1 VLSLRERLSGALLD
15 RVAGPHGH
23 SIRDRIHGT
32 PGDRWFGPDAP
43 LRRVHGDASMFV
55 GGLAALL
62 LQSWHPRAMAAVAA
76 HSGYRGDPWG
86 RLQRT
91 SAFLAVT
98 AFGTADHAGQATRA
112 VRQIHAGISGFSED
126 GEPYAASD
134 PHLLR
139 WVHVAEVHAFLTAH
153 QRFGARPL
161 SAADCDLYVAQA
173 ARTARE
179 LGVIDPPES
188 VRELRAQLDGFV
200 PELRGSAAARDAAT
214 FLLREPPLPVAARLP
229 YRGLVLAAIGL
240 LPRAC
245 REPLGLPDRV
255 RVDRDIAPAL
265 GQFLTATI
273 RWALA
278 AQPPPPTPEEPGAPA
293 SAHPAPVPQ
302 PPAASEPA
310 DEESGPARPHA

>member
-1 VLSLRERLSGALLD
+1 MLTLRERLSSALLD

-23 SIRDRIHGT
+23 KIRDRIHGT
-32 PGDRWFGPDAP
+32 PGDRWFGSDAP
-43 LRRVHGDASMFV
+43 IRRVHGDASMFV

-98 AFGTADHAGQATRA
+98 AFGTADHAEQATRA
-112 VRQIHAGISGFSED
+112 VREIHAGISGVSED

-153 QRFGARPL
+153 QRFGAHPL
-161 SAADCDLYVAQA
+161 SAEDCDVYVAQA

-179 LGVIDPPES
+179 LGLIDPPET
-188 VRELRAQLDGFV
+188 VPELRAQLDGFL

-214 FLLREPPLPVAARLP
+214 FLLREPPLPVFARLP

-255 RVDRDIAPAL
+255 RVDRSLAPVV
-265 GQFLTATI
+265 GQVLTRTI

-278 AQPPPPTPEEPGAPA
+278 IQPPPPTPEEADAAAPRPGVGVPEQ
-293 SAHPAPVPQ
+293 SAAKGALP
-302 PPAASEPA
+302 
-310 DEESGPARPHA
+310 EEQRA

>member
-1 VLSLRERLSGALLD
+1 MTSLRIRLSTALLD
-15 RVAGPHGH
+15 RVAGPHGNR
-23 SIRDRIHGT
+23 IRDRIHGT
-32 PGDRWFGPDAP
+32 PGDRWFAPDAP
-43 LRRVHGDASMFV
+43 IRQVHGDASMFI
-55 GGLAALL
+55 GGLNALL

-98 AFGTADHAGQATRA
+98 AFGTAEHAGQATRA
-112 VRQIHAGISGFSED
+112 VREIHAGISGFSEE

-161 SAADCDLYVAQA
+161 SAEDCDRYVAEA

-179 LGVIDPPES
+179 LGVLDPPET
-188 VRELRAQLDGFV
+188 VRELRAQLDAFR
-200 PELRGSAAARDAAT
+200 PELRGSAAARDAAR
-214 FLLREPPLPVAARLP
+214 FLLHEPPLPLPARLP

-245 REPLGLPDRV
+245 REPLGLPDRPWL
-255 RVDRDIAPAL
+255 DRWIAPVV
-265 GQFLTATI
+265 GVVLTRTV

-278 AQPPPPTPEEPGAPA
+278 AQPPLPTP
-293 SAHPAPVPQ
+293 SA
-302 PPAASEPA
+302 
-310 DEESGPARPHA
+310 G

>member
-1 VLSLRERLSGALLD
+1 MNLRTQLSTALLD

-23 SIRDRIHGT
+23 RIRDRIHGT
-32 PGDRWFGPDAP
+32 PGERWFDADAP
-43 LRRVHGDASMFV
+43 IRRVHGDASMFI

-98 AFGTADHAGQATRA
+98 AFGTVDHAVQATRA
-112 VRQIHAGISGFSED
+112 VREIHAGISGVSAE

-153 QRFGARPL
+153 QRFGAEPL
-161 SAADCDLYVAQA
+161 DAAGCDLYVAQA

-179 LGVIDPPES
+179 LGVLDPPGS
-188 VRELRAQLDGFV
+188 VPELRAQLDGFV
-200 PELRGSAAARDAAT
+200 PELRGSAEARDAAR

-229 YRGLVLAAIGL
+229 YRGLVLAAIGM

-245 REPLGLPDRV
+245 RAPLGLADRPIM
-255 RVDRDIAPAL
+255 DRYVAPVV
-265 GQFLTATI
+265 GQVLTGTI

-278 AQPPPPTPEEPGAPA
+278 AQPPPPTPDA
-293 SAHPAPVPQ
+293 
-302 PPAASEPA
+302 
-310 DEESGPARPHA
+310 

>member
-1 VLSLRERLSGALLD
+1 MTSLRERLAGALLD

-23 SIRDRIHGT
+23 RTRDRIHGT
-32 PGDRWFGPDAP
+32 PGDRWFEPDAP
-43 LRRVHGDASMFV
+43 IRRVHGDASMFI
-55 GGLAALL
+55 GGLTALL

-98 AFGTADHAGQATRA
+98 AFGTADHAGQAVRA
-112 VRQIHAGISGFSED
+112 VRRIHDGISGVSAE
-126 GEPYAASD
+126 GEAYAASD

-153 QRFGARPL
+153 QWFGERPL
-161 SAADCDLYVAQA
+161 DAAGCDRYVAQA
-173 ARTARE
+173 GRTAE
-179 LGVIDPPES
+179 ALGVVDPPET
-188 VRELRAQLDGFV
+188 VAELRAQLDAFV
-200 PELRGSAAARDAAT
+200 PELRGSAAAREAT
-214 FLLREPPLPVAARLP
+214 EFLLREPPLPVAARLP

-245 REPLGLPDRV
+245 REPLGLPDRPL
-255 RVDRDIAPAL
+255 VDRWVAPVV
-265 GQFLTATI
+265 GDVLTRTV

-278 AQPPPPTPEEPGAPA
+278 AQPPPPTPGEGV
-293 SAHPAPVPQ
+293 AHGELPTVPDRPETPRGRPV
-302 PPAASEPA
+302 
-310 DEESGPARPHA
+310 G